1 MNSSITLTS
10 AKIELALPAFLGPLA
25 ALLLCG
31 FLAAGG
37 PAPHPPQENQD
48 ITIDTAEE
56 AGPIAGGAAHLFTGP
71 GPEYRDI
78 IQELYREPETRDHV
92 TGFFTD
98 FCESTEIASVILL
111 CADAFNVP
119 PALAFALAWEE
130 SRFNPH
136 AVNTK
141 NRDESIDRGL
151 FQLNSRSF
159 PRLETAAFF
168 NPAVNAR
175 YGMAHLRHCLYTGGS
190 EIAALAMYNA
200 GTGRVNSSGT
210 PRVTLDYVNRILENR
225 RKIENRFQ
233 NWLRHEAGI
242 AAAEHPGAHSHP
254 DIDFLLEGFAEKIT
268 EAKPVRSRFFVPLI
282 PLAGKR

>member
-1 MNSSITLTS
+1 MTLTS
-10 AKIELALPAFLGPLA
+10 IKIELALPAFFGPLA

-31 FLAAGG
+31 FVAARESGPYDLPQDQDTAIQAAG
-37 PAPHPPQENQD
+37 
-48 ITIDTAEE
+48 TADPVE
-56 AGPIAGGAAHLFTGP
+56 GGAVHLFTGP

-78 IQELYREPETRDHV
+78 IQELYRESETRDRV

-98 FCESTEIASVILL
+98 FCSSTEIAGVILL

-136 AVNTK
+136 AVNTR

-168 NPAVNAR
+168 DPAVNAR
-175 YGMAHLRHCLYTGGS
+175 YGMAHLRHCLDTGGS

-200 GTGRVNSSGT
+200 GTGRVNSSGA

-225 RKIENRFQ
+225 RRIETRFQ
-233 NWLRHEAGI
+233 NWLRQETGI
-242 AAAEHPGAHSHP
+242 AAAEHPGTHGFP
-254 DIDFLLEGFAEKIT
+254 DLDFLLEGFSEKIA
-268 EAKPVRSRFFVPLI
+268 EAQPVRFRFFVPLV
-282 PLAGKR
+282 PLAGTR